1 MIEKGE
7 YKSSPLVV
15 IKKDEADRFPFS
27 FGKGKAAKL
36 LKALLSE
43 PKALVDLMVEVA
55 EDEISDE
62 ERQNLQTF
70 LTNANK

>member
-15 IKKDEADRFPFS
+15 IKKDGEDRFPFS

-36 LKALLSE
+36 LKALLTE
-43 PKALVDLMVEVA
+43 PKVLVDLMVEVA
-55 EDEISDE
+55 DDEISEE
-62 ERQNLQTF
+62 ERKNLQTF
-70 LTNANK
+70 LANRQ